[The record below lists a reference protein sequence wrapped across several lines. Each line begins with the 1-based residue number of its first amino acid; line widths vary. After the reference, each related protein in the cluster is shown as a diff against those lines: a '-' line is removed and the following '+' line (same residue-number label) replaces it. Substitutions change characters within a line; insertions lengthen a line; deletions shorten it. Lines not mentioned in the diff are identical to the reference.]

1 MDPDLIK
8 IRVMPPLLIVDGS
21 NLIGTKR
28 LHDVMSVRMV
38 FNLIVSGTAGVVRQ
52 VRHRRNWRIYRTQCD
67 VTRRWWQQNYPPK
80 ETLLVLSNR
89 GGGVEGILKTF
100 WPSWLNNM
108 SGGLGK
114 SPVMPHKRLH
124 LPQSR
129 FIALLFFFT
138 AKVYCSIIRRS
149 CPDFGFCLLNTI
161 FSVTARGLSG
171 DCQKVPDGSLCVVVS

>member
-1 MDPDLIK
+1 
-8 IRVMPPLLIVDGS
+8 
-21 NLIGTKR
+21 
-28 LHDVMSVRMV
+28 
-38 FNLIVSGTAGVVRQ
+38 
-52 VRHRRNWRIYRTQCD
+52 
-67 VTRRWWQQNYPPK
+67 
-80 ETLLVLSNR
+80 
-89 GGGVEGILKTF
+89 
-100 WPSWLNNM
+100 M

-171 DCQKVPDGSLCVVVS
+171 DCQKVPDGSLCVFVSLRCREAVRPPFYFLSLTISVSFCLYYPPTASFICPLALITIKTCLIDAFIFPASAAFLGDSCFAGRHCHQHKAAAYQQDVIQEQV